1 MEQTGTIYDAHKQTG
16 ILHDAQVGLT
26 KREYFAVMALQ
37 GLFGSELRHRIGHKD
52 LIAMSVMAADR
63 LIEELNKTK

>member
-1 MEQTGTIYDAHKQTG
+1 MAQTEPNDAAFPSHIDEFYKK
-16 ILHDAQVGLT
+16 GLT
-26 KREYFAVMALQ
+26 KREYFVTKVLQ
-37 GLFGSELRHRIGHKD
+37 GLFASELRHRIGHKD